1 MQQWTELFKY
11 LTVRHNDMAIKKI
24 NGIDKPFAERF
35 KMTKDGLSEAPDRP
49 GYPEAFRNKIV
60 ESEGGK
66 YKLK

>member
-1 MQQWTELFKY
+1 
-11 LTVRHNDMAIKKI
+11 MAIKKI